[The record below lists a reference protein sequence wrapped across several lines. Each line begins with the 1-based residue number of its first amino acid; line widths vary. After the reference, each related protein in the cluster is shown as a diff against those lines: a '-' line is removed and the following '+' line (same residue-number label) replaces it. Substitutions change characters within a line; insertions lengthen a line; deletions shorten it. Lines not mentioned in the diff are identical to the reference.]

1 VLKRHELSNCHRE
14 AVELTITI
22 PATTTN
28 VMELMQ
34 HNQVKEKE
42 NNRGMLL
49 KIVSSIR
56 YLARQGLPLRG
67 DGSEEDGNFLQLL
80 QLKGEDDAGLLEWM
94 KRKVNRYTSH
104 DIQNEVLKV
113 MATNILRT
121 VSKCLQESPFIALML
136 DETTDI
142 GNDEQT
148 TIVLR
153 RVTDSFDVHEEF
165 VGLYKVP
172 SIDAATLTSVAKD
185 ALCRLNVPLSKL
197 RGQCYDGASSMRGA
211 RSGVAKRIME
221 DEPRAVYIHCY
232 GHSINL
238 AVNDAIKLSL
248 PIRKALEVTYEVTK
262 LIKYSPKRE
271 GVFRELKS
279 SHDLN
284 VGSRSPGIRL
294 LCPTRWT
301 VRADALASILDNYE
315 TLLST
320 WEECLQ
326 LVRDT
331 ESKARINGVCSQM
344 KTFDFM
350 FGAVLGEMILRHSD
364 NLSKTLQ
371 HKATS
376 AAEGQVIAK
385 MVIET
390 IAKVRTEFDL
400 FWDKLLKKARSVD
413 IEEPQLPRRRRVP
426 RCLDDGNSS
435 SHFHH
440 ESPKAYYRQV
450 YYEAIDNTISCLSDR
465 FNQPGYQLYSNLE
478 QLLIKASQQ
487 EDFSEPFKT
496 VCDFYKDDLVSDLLH
511 VQLRTFGIDFQ
522 SAAMQEEGAIR
533 RHPTIF
539 DIRAYFQGL
548 SGSQRSLLS
557 QVSRVVQ
564 LIMVMPATNASSER
578 SFSALRRVKTY
589 LRSTMGQQRLN
600 NLMVLHVHKELTDA
614 LNLEEVVNDFV
625 ADSEHRI
632 RIFGKF

>member
-1 VLKRHELSNCHRE
+1 
-14 AVELTITI
+14 
-22 PATTTN
+22 
-28 VMELMQ
+28 M
-34 HNQVKEKE
+34 
-42 NNRGMLL
+42 
-49 KIVSSIR
+49 KIISSIR

-80 QLKGEDDAGLLEWM
+80 QLKGEDDAKLLEWM
-94 KRKVNRYTSH
+94 KRRVNRYTSH
-104 DIQNEVLKV
+104 DIQNDILKT
-113 MATNILRT
+113 MATHILRD
-121 VSKCLQESPFIALML
+121 VSSSLHESSFLALML

-142 GNDEQT
+142 ANNEQT

-153 RVTDSFDVHEEF
+153 RVTESFDVHEEF
-165 VGLYKVP
+165 IGLYKVP

-211 RSGVAKRIME
+211 RSGVAKRIMD

-232 GHSINL
+232 GHSVNL
-238 AVNDAIKLSL
+238 AVNDAVKLSA
-248 PIRKALEVTYEVTK
+248 PIKKALEVTYEVTK
-262 LIKYSPKRE
+262 LIKYSPRRE
-271 GVFRELKS
+271 EVFRELKS
-279 SHDLN
+279 SHDIQT
-284 VGSRSPGIRL
+284 GSRSPGIRV

-301 VRADALASILDNYE
+301 VRAEALASILGNYE

-320 WEECLQ
+320 WEECVE

-344 KTFDFM
+344 KTFDFL
-350 FGAVLGEMILRHSD
+350 FGVVLGEMILRHSD
-364 NLSKTLQ
+364 NLSQTLQ
-371 HKATS
+371 KRTTS

-385 MVIET
+385 MVIDT
-390 IAKVRTEFDL
+390 IAKLRTEFDL
-400 FWDKLLKKARSVD
+400 FWEKVVKIAESVE
-413 IEEPQLPRRRRVP
+413 IEEPQLPRQRKVP
-426 RCLDDGNSS
+426 RRLDDGNTS

-465 FNQPGYQLYSNLE
+465 FDQPGYRLYSNLE

-487 EDFSEPFKT
+487 QDFSDPFKAI
-496 VCDFYKDDLVSDLLH
+496 CDFYKDDLLPKELEAQLH
-511 VQLRTFGIDFQ
+511 TFGIDYQ
-522 SAAMQEEGAIR
+522 RAMKESGNIEQ
-533 RHPTIF
+533 PTIF

-548 SGSQRSLLS
+548 SVAQRCLLG
-557 QVSRVVQ
+557 QVGVVVQ
-564 LIMVMPATNASSER
+564 LILVMPATNASSER

-600 NLMVLHVHKELTDA
+600 NLMVLHVHKDRCDSLR
-614 LNLEEVVNDFV
+614 LKEVVNDFV
-625 ADSEHRI
+625 ADSEHRL